1 MKIKKVLLLGL
12 MSVGMLY
19 CNSTSK
25 DENQKEERISQRFIA
40 TDGTNAMVFFGKKEG
55 KKYVEIQN
63 NGKTIRVHQQAT
75 DDSLQYTENG
85 IIVTNKGDSLTIEQN
100 DAIIELRR
108 PKNHD

>member
-1 MKIKKVLLLGL
+1 MLLLGL

-63 NGKTIRVHQQAT
+63 NGKTIRVFISNPRMIAYSTQ
-75 DDSLQYTENG
+75 
-85 IIVTNKGDSLTIEQN
+85 KM
-100 DAIIELRR
+100 ELL
-108 PKNHD
+108 